1 MAFKMKPKSPLTKKL
16 VGKQHNLPDHL
27 KKEILDAPETPMKR
41 KGVRKGKTTDYRT
54 KSTKVS
60 HIRESK
66 LRDKKLN
73 RLNKRLSA
81 KMSRQGTKVAERSTL
96 QKKKDKRF
104 EIAYQTAA
112 PEDRKAYDAAAKR
125 AQDRLREAREAREA
139 RNK

>member
-1 MAFKMKPKSPLTKKL
+1 
-16 VGKQHNLPDHL
+16 
-27 KKEILDAPETPMKR
+27 
-41 KGVRKGKTTDYRT
+41 
-54 KSTKVS
+54 
-60 HIRESK
+60 
-66 LRDKKLN
+66 
-73 RLNKRLSA
+73 
-81 KMSRQGTKVAERSTL
+81 MSRQGTKVAERSTL

>member
-41 KGVRKGKTTDYRT
+41 KDYRT

-66 LRDKKLN
+66 LGDKKLN

-96 QKKKDKRF
+96 QKKKEKRF